1 MDLFGGD
8 SLGSFLHARERLPS
22 CWRRP
27 WPPEVPSTLG
37 SIRRAAGTSPTPRR
51 WPNCLINSENLGEG
65 HLNAPLVQIDSKDHS
80 NDLTWKGSDFP
91 ESAVFLMCCLSDF
104 IRLQC

>member
-8 SLGSFLHARERLPS
+8 SLGSFLRARERPPS
-22 CWRRP
+22 CWGRP

-37 SIRRAAGTSPTPRR
+37 SIRRAADTSPTPWR

-65 HLNAPLVQIDSKDHS
+65 HLNAPSCWGRPWPPEVPSTL
-80 NDLTWKGSDFP
+80 GSIKRAADMSPPP
-91 ESAVFLMCCLSDF
+91 EVAQLS
-104 IRLQC
+104 R